1 MDNFDQH
8 KSSDIIR
15 ITRKETDSE
24 HVDNLLK
31 RQMSLRGELGIT
43 RTYKRCWYYQN
54 WFVFMLV
61 GMLAAAAG
69 WAIIEPYFDDMHYLQ
84 GKIEEVDPDVSMPSR
99 FTFGNRY
106 LDIRVPGRGYIVLNN
121 QRIWL
126 LEDAKELL
134 KDGSRPRV
142 DRSKLQPGQEI
153 GVYVTYLEVEGDG
166 VIFCQFIDPSP
177 AAKFAR
183 RASLSLSQLN
193 AQSSAAGLLL
203 FPLIAGLVGLAIGA
217 VDGIVCRVPRR
228 AILSGAVGFLV
239 GFIGGFLSSFIAGLV
254 YLPLNRLAVG
264 QMGPGGTFT
273 TFGFFVQMTGR
284 GLAWCLAG
292 MAMGLGQGIAMR
304 SKRLLLYGFIGG
316 VLGGL
321 FGGLLFDPIDLL
333 VLGIEKPSAYWSRLI
348 GFVVIGASVG
358 AMIGLVELLARD
370 AWLQMVKG
378 PLAGK
383 EFLIF
388 KDLMNIG
395 SSPRNDIYLF
405 NDPQVAQ
412 VHSRIQTSGDIC
424 EIENLEEQNPV
435 LLNGHPVRRSRLH
448 NGDQITIGQ
457 TVFIF
462 QTRKS

>member
-1 MDNFDQH
+1 MDDFAPG
-8 KSSDIIR
+8 KSSDVIR
-15 ITRKETDSE
+15 ITRKETESE

-69 WAIIEPYFDDMHYLQ
+69 WAIIEPYFNDYHYLQ
-84 GKIEEVDPDVSMPSR
+84 GKIEELNTDAVMPGR
-99 FTFGNRY
+99 FIFGDMY
-106 LDIRVPGRGYIVLNN
+106 LDISVPGHGYFVLNGR
-121 QRIWL
+121 QIWVL
-126 LEDAKELL
+126 DDAKELR
-134 KDGSRPRV
+134 KDGSRTV
-142 DRSKLQPGQEI
+142 IDRSQLQLGQEI
-153 GVYVTYLEVEGDG
+153 GAYVSFIEVAGEG
-166 VIFCQFIDPSP
+166 VTFCHFIDTSPPSSSGGG
-177 AAKFAR
+177 
-183 RASLSLSQLN
+183 SLSLSQLN

-203 FPLIAGLVGLAIGA
+203 FPLIAGLIGLAIGA
-217 VDGIVCRVPRR
+217 VDGIVCRTIKR
-228 AILSGAVGFLV
+228 ALLSGAIGLLV
-239 GFIGGFLSSFIAGLV
+239 GFIGGFFSSIIAGLV
-254 YLPLNRLAVG
+254 YAPLNQLAVG
-264 QMGPGGTFT
+264 QMEAGTFT
-273 TFGFFVQMTGR
+273 PFGFFVQTTGR

-292 MAMGLGQGIAMR
+292 MAMGLGQGIALR
-304 SKRLLLYGFIGG
+304 SKRLLFYGFIGG

-321 FGGLLFDPIDLL
+321 LGGLLFDPIDLL
-333 VLGIEKPSAYWSRLI
+333 VLGTEKTSAHLSRLI

-370 AWLQMVKG
+370 SWLQMVKG

-383 EFLIF
+383 EFIIF
-388 KDLMNIG
+388 KDSMKIG

-405 NDPQVAQ
+405 NDIQVAP

-424 EIENLEEQNPV
+424 EIENLSEQNPV

-457 TVFIF
+457 TIFVF
-462 QTRKS
+462 QTRK